1 MSRVAE
7 LIDLIVQGKNA
18 EASEV
23 LNAELLNRSYQEVND
38 YKPYVAADYFSAVV
52 GEPEV
57 DEEPVTEPEETDETY

>member
-38 YKPYVAADYFSAVV
+38 FKPHVAADYFSAVV

-57 DEEPVTEPEETDETY
+57 DEEPVTEPEETDETN